1 MALFSSFVRCSH
13 CSGFLGYF
21 SVVNLSLLHNIT
33 RCIHLPFQIN
43 GLCGNWNGYRD
54 DDFYPYGLE
63 RKGTYSEIG
72 ISYKVGKENETDPA

>member
-1 MALFSSFVRCSH
+1 MASLFF
-13 CSGFLGYF
+13 FLGGGGGGYF
-21 SVVNLSLLHNIT
+21 SSTFWPTSLYYKTIS
-33 RCIHLPFQIN
+33 RRIQLPFQIN

-72 ISYKVGKENETDPA
+72 ISYKVGKENETDLA

>member
-1 MALFSSFVRCSH
+1 MYLLFGLFWL
-13 CSGFLGYF
+13 FLIHSLVY
-21 SVVNLSLLHNIT
+21 LSLLQPIT
-33 RCIHLPFQIN
+33 CFIQLPFQIN